1 MKPSEAPLQVMSHAV
16 IGFPSLEENL
26 GAINGLVA
34 AGVNLIELQVPFT
47 DPVADG
53 PTLVNAC
60 YQGLANGG
68 SVRATLAL
76 AREVSARHPQTTFI
90 LMSYLNPLYQ
100 YGLETL
106 FRDAADAGIKGL
118 IIPDWLVEQVEP
130 CLPLLDE
137 LELAPILM
145 VAPNIGDVRLKRICQ
160 ASRRLLYVVAR
171 LGVTGHQ
178 TLWNQEFD
186 QYLRRIRQHCTLP
199 LAVGFGVRNAEDLR
213 ALNGKV
219 EVAAVCSRYIEWQ
232 ACGGGDYAASRIRE
246 LMVDADLISP
256 IR

>member
-1 MKPSEAPLQVMSHAV
+1 MMPSEAPLQVMSHAV
-16 IGFPSLEENL
+16 IGFPSLEKP
-26 GAINGLVA
+26 GRYRRPGRGGGQPHRA
-34 AGVNLIELQVPFT
+34 A
-47 DPVADG
+47 DPLHRFG
-53 PTLVNAC
+53 GRRPHPGQRC

-76 AREVSARHPQTTFI
+76 AREVSAGHPQTTFI

-100 YGLETL
+100 YGLEVL

-118 IIPDWLVEQVEP
+118 IVPDWQVEQVEP

-145 VAPNIGDVRLKRICQ
+145 VAPNTGDVRLKRICQ
-160 ASRRLLYVVAR
+160 ASRRLLYVAAR
-171 LGVTGHQ
+171 PGVTGHQ

-232 ACGGGDYAASRIRE
+232 ASGGGDYAASRIRE
-246 LMVDADLISP
+246 LMIEANLISP
-256 IR
+256 SS